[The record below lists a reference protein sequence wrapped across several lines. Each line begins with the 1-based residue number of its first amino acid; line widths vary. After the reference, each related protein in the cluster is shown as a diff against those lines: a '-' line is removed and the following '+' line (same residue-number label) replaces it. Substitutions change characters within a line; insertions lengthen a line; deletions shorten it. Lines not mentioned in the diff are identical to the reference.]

1 VPVAHEQESRPSG
14 VALHR
19 VLDALEDSLSLA
31 GHDVH
36 RVQVD
41 ERCREALLL
50 LVRRL
55 VAPERHALT
64 FEKDHIR
71 DRLVLQPDQ
80 RAGIEPEGRH
90 EAVALVLRLGALL
103 SGHDVDVLGVP
114 DLDAGSLVEALPHGL
129 GLLAFGVRTLGLLSR
144 LARGLLALGRCGVLI
159 DAFIVAGG
167 GLVVFVEPGGS
178 GLPGL
183 QAEEHRVALVGPRQA
198 VEVDDPQVL
207 GERLVVQVVVAR
219 GPRRLLVKPAP
230 GEHREGGVLVVPVG
244 LLAHDREVRGV
255 VAPGHA
261 HVVRLARVE
270 RLHLAR
276 TRVDHAEP
284 VAGLVGGVDGHREPR
299 ALLAPR
305 KGTHATEVGVHAA
318 REVAD
323 DEVGAVIVA
332 RLTVAL
338 HREEGAALA
347 EGEGAH
353 AFDGVLLTADEVEQ
367 TQVVLHGLLA
377 LGELLPLGLGLADGE
392 RQPLAVAG
400 ERRPAA
406 LLEDLRR
413 VGGDDAQP
421 ELARAVVPADGVR
434 DPAAVGGEDVG
445 AQALPL
451 APVGLRRQARRDGG
465 LDRVALAER
474 LAGRLAGRFAGHGG
488 PVDVL
493 RERVCGAGADEGEGE
508 QGREGEVS
516 QHGSRCRWGSPQATS
531 DHAFRQDEA
540 TGDAGLTAPVRPD
553 AGSWPSVGS
562 ALEPGAGSAG
572 WPSTATRTERRPG
585 PQRWGPSDR
594 DPAIGTQR
602 LGPSDRAEDQAKRCP
617 PTRPLRPCRRTAP
630 GCPSAPV
637 APGGSSSARA
647 RRSAAPPPGCG

>member
-1 VPVAHEQESRPSG
+1 MPASS
-14 VALHR
+14 
-19 VLDALEDSLSLA
+19 
-31 GHDVH
+31 
-36 RVQVD
+36 
-41 ERCREALLL
+41 
-50 LVRRL
+50 
-55 VAPERHALT
+55 
-64 FEKDHIR
+64 
-71 DRLVLQPDQ
+71 Q
-80 RAGIEPEGRH
+80 RAAH

-144 LARGLLALGRCGVLI
+144 LARGLLALGRCGVLV
-159 DAFIVAGG
+159 DTFLVAGSL
-167 GLVVFVEPGGS
+167 LVVLVEPGGS

-406 LLEDLRR
+406 CSKTSVESVAMTRSRSSLVPSFRRMVYAIQRPSGERTSAPRRSHWPQSASVVRRGVTAAWTVSPSPSASPGVSPVVSLGTAAPSMSCGSACAERALTRERVNRAVKERCRSMGLGAGGGAHRLRPTTRSGRTRRRETPDLRR
-413 VGGDDAQP
+413 P
-421 ELARAVVPADGVR
+421 FVPMR
-434 DPAAVGGEDVG
+434 DPG
-445 AQALPL
+445 LPSGRL
-451 APVGLRRQARRDGG
+451 WSRGQDQPAGLRPPR
-465 LDRVALAER
+465 
-474 LAGRLAGRFAGHGG
+474 G
-488 PVDVL
+488 PSGV
-493 RERVCGAGADEGEGE
+493 
-508 QGREGEVS
+508 
-516 QHGSRCRWGSPQATS
+516 
-531 DHAFRQDEA
+531 
-540 TGDAGLTAPVRPD
+540 
-553 AGSWPSVGS
+553 
-562 ALEPGAGSAG
+562 
-572 WPSTATRTERRPG
+572 PG
-585 PQRWGPSDR
+585 PSDGAPAMGTQRSGPSDR
-594 DPAIGTQR
+594 DPAIGQR
-602 LGPSDRAEDQAKRCP
+602 
-617 PTRPLRPCRRTAP
+617 T
-630 GCPSAPV
+630 
-637 APGGSSSARA
+637 
-647 RRSAAPPPGCG
+647 RRSAGPLLALSDHVEELHQVVLQRP